1 MLYPSVSKAMRI
13 VRILVALVI
22 IAAVGAAVV
31 IEFPDEIQTFAPGL
45 IPPQLARLLPPPL
58 PKVKPTKQAYWL
70 DQNWRLEDRLWMHH
84 ASQGTRTFPIPY
96 SWFVALEQPYIWL
109 IGEPALLRDSAFLER
124 LGFIPSPKSGA
135 SAEELRA
142 YGFGVTKAPEP
153 PAIAPSTSMPWRP
166 AENDAGLPVGIA
178 RLKDMPDPTT
188 GAIGPDS
195 DMIGLTCA
203 ACHTGHVEYK
213 GVTLRI
219 DGAPAMV
226 DLGKLTSVLGLS
238 LAYALKVPGRFDR
251 FAERVLGVGATAAQK
266 ADLQQRLGDQFAAII
281 AKGQADGKIAAAT
294 GQKDTDEGAGRLDA
308 LNRIGN
314 QVFYVDMAQAKLS
327 DLAGNFHVTDAPV
340 SFPPI
345 WNVPWLLWAQYD
357 ASIEHPLIRN
367 AGEALGVSAM
377 VDLSGPKG
385 APNLFRSSVVFEN
398 LLWIEDLLRGP
409 NPFEGKAP
417 QPAFG
422 GLASPKWPSALF
434 PDDAGWTIDPQ
445 KVMRGRA
452 LYAELCAGCHLGPID
467 DAEFDK
473 AYPQKQFWTSKH
485 WVALPGG
492 NEKFLVAPQIPAK
505 EIATDPARAEVL
517 ATRMVETPEALN
529 IDLQSDINQRWGCEA
544 PIPTFLTRR
553 IPFAYALMV
562 VVDRVML
569 KWMDDK
575 AVAPADRAAMIGTR
589 KNCPN
594 LAPGQPFYRT
604 RPLNGVWA
612 TAPYLHN
619 GSVPSLY
626 WLLRPASERPTKFCV
641 GASDFDPKNVGL
653 APRTEGAA
661 DCAIGE
667 TVFSTRD
674 ADGKPIAGNGNG
686 GHSFENGGSGAG
698 IIGRALNEGERYDL
712 IEYLKTL

>member
-1 MLYPSVSKAMRI
+1 MWI
-13 VRILVALVI
+13 VRILAALVI
-22 IAAVGAAVV
+22 AAAIGVLVL
-31 IEFPDEIQTFAPGL
+31 IEFPDEVQTYAPGL
-45 IPPQLARLLPPPL
+45 TPTPLAPLLPPPL
-58 PKVKPTKQAYWL
+58 PKLKPAKEAYWL

-109 IGEPALLRDSAFLER
+109 IGQPALLRDSAYLER
-124 LGFIPSPKSGA
+124 LGFIPSPKTGA
-135 SAEELRA
+135 SVEELRA
-142 YGFGVTKAPEP
+142 HGFGATKAPEP
-153 PAIAPSTSMPWRP
+153 PAIAPSTALKWLP
-166 AENDAGLPVGIA
+166 ANNDDGLPVGFA
-178 RLKDMPDPTT
+178 RLKGAPDPTT
-188 GAIGPDS
+188 GLVGPES
-195 DMIGLTCA
+195 DVIGLTCA

-226 DLGKLTSVLGLS
+226 DLGKLQAIMALS
-238 LAYALKVPGRFDR
+238 MVYTLKVPHRFDR
-251 FAERVLGVGATAAQK
+251 FAEKVLGAGASEPQKAGLQKALEGVVAGIIAGNAQQGAIVGANGEK
-266 ADLQQRLGDQFAAII
+266 AVA
-281 AKGQADGKIAAAT
+281 
-294 GQKDTDEGAGRLDA
+294 EGSGRLDA

-314 QVFYVDMAQAKLS
+314 QVFFVDMAQAKLA
-327 DLAGNFHVTDAPV
+327 DLAGNFHANDAPV

-345 WNVPWLLWAQYD
+345 WNAPWFLWAQYD
-357 ASIEHPLIRN
+357 GSIEHPLIRN

-385 APNLFRSSVVFEN
+385 SPNLFRSSVVFEN

-409 NPFEGKAP
+409 NPFGQKSEVAEPK
-417 QPAFG
+417 PAFG
-422 GLASPKWPSALF
+422 GLAAPKWPSALF
-434 PDDAGWTIDPQ
+434 PDDAGWKIDPQ
-445 KVMRGRA
+445 KAARGRA
-452 LYAELCAGCHLGPID
+452 LYGELCAGCHLGPID

-473 AYPQKQFWTSKH
+473 AYPEKQFWTSKH
-485 WVALPGG
+485 WIALPGG
-492 NEKFLVAPQIPAK
+492 SEKFLAPPQIPAE

-517 ATRMVETPEALN
+517 ATRMVETPEALD
-529 IDLQSDINQRWGCEA
+529 IDLQRDINQRWGCEA

-569 KWMDDK
+569 KWMDDQN
-575 AVAPADRAAMIGTR
+575 VSPTDRAAIIRTR

-626 WLLRPASERPTKFCV
+626 WLLRPASERPTQFCV
-641 GASDFDPKNVGL
+641 GSSDFDPKTVGL
-653 APRTEGAA
+653 PARADGKP
-661 DCAIGE
+661 DCAVGE
-667 TVFSTRD
+667 TAFSTRD
-674 ADGKPIAGNGNG
+674 ADGKPIPGNGNG
-686 GHSFENGGSGAG
+686 GHSFENAESTPGTGA
-698 IIGRALNEGERYDL
+698 IGRALSEDERFDL